1 MSRVLFNTYDVAAK
15 WKGCMDTCS
24 KYDRAM
30 APSFKSQDEME
41 ELLTWLY
48 ETTTDPVS
56 DKLYPEALGR
66 GLWIGFRFD
75 VMLK

>member
-1 MSRVLFNTYDVAAK
+1 
-15 WKGCMDTCS
+15 
-24 KYDRAM
+24 M

-75 VMLK
+75 VNYTS